1 MMYSLENA
9 RKILDVNGKIR
20 SDKELREIV
29 GANFEFDTNI
39 DFTNLNEAEWE
50 IADEF
55 LDDLVSSINQSTR
68 NDFQQVTITT
78 NEDWEDDVI
87 SGTGV
92 ESLDD
97 LIIHQEFEFEYND
110 VGYTIIFTSD
120 NF

>member
-20 SDKELREIV
+20 SDKDLREIV
-29 GANFEFDTNI
+29 GANFEFDTGI
-39 DFTNLNEAEWE
+39 DFSNLNTSEWE
-50 IADEF
+50 VADEL
-55 LDDLVSSINQSTR
+55 LDDLVNSINQSTR
-68 NDFQQVTITT
+68 DDFQQVTITM

-92 ESLDD
+92 ESLDE
-97 LIIHQEFEFEYND
+97 LIIHQEFEFEYNGI
-110 VGYTIIFTSD
+110 GYSIIFTSD